1 MRKAIT
7 LITAAMFGAGGVAAQ
22 PPVVVTAAPFKVV
35 SYADLNISSSAGQT
49 RLVNRIRAAASD
61 LCLENNREEVKVAA
75 ARRAC
80 FDTAYNGGLSQMSLA
95 IAGRPNS
102 ALATATLVISTR

>member
-7 LITAAMFGAGGVAAQ
+7 LITAAAFGAGGVAAQ
-22 PPVVVTAAPFKVV
+22 PPVVVTASPFKVV
-35 SYADLNISSSAGQT
+35 SYADLNISSQAGQT
-49 RLVNRIRAAASD
+49 RLVHRIRAAADD
-61 LCLENNREEVKVAA
+61 LCLEDNREEVKVKA
-75 ARRAC
+75 ARRTC
-80 FDTAYNGGLSQMSLA
+80 FDTAYNGGLAQMNMA